1 MKKKSI
7 GLNLPFDELEFMKM
21 NIEYISKE
29 LGISNADFMSQ
40 NRAIDELNKKFCIVS
55 ISYEYFVN

>member
-40 NRAIDELNKKFCIVS
+40 NRAIDELNKN
-55 ISYEYFVN
+55 FV